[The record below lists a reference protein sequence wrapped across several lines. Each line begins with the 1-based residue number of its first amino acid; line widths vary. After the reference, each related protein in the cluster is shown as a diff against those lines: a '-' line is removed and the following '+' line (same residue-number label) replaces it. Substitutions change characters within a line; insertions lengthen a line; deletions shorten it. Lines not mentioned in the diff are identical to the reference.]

1 MIFAPG
7 VDLRELYHRTVSPNL
22 TKQALIHFAF
32 YFIVSLQPFDFDPQD
47 KNRHKF
53 MVQSMYAPPG
63 EINQE
68 SLVNIEPTLV

>member
-1 MIFAPG
+1 MFRQKICHNISVLEKTQICF
-7 VDLRELYHRTVSPNL
+7 
-22 TKQALIHFAF
+22 I
-32 YFIVSLQPFDFDPQD
+32 YFLVSLQPFDFDPQD

-68 SLVNIEPTLV
+68 SLVSIF

>member
-1 MIFAPG
+1 MHSIFIF
-7 VDLRELYHRTVSPNL
+7 L
-22 TKQALIHFAF
+22 
-32 YFIVSLQPFDFDPQD
+32 VSLQPFDFDPQD

-68 SLVNIEPTLV
+68 SLVCEQNVYLGIP

>member
-1 MIFAPG
+1 MLLIEKYYSGKNFYISFIYSIFIF
-7 VDLRELYHRTVSPNL
+7 L
-22 TKQALIHFAF
+22 
-32 YFIVSLQPFDFDPQD
+32 VSLQPFDFDPQD

-68 SLVNIEPTLV
+68 SLVC

>member
-1 MIFAPG
+1 MP
-7 VDLRELYHRTVSPNL
+7 PNL
-22 TKQALIHFAF
+22 TKQSLIRFAF

-68 SLVNIEPTLV
+68 SLVNIEPTFVYCKNFIS